1 MERDPNMTTYEPN
14 EQRYEGAKY
23 RRCGK
28 SGLALPA
35 ISLGF
40 WQNFGGVNVF
50 ETCRAVVRRA
60 FDRGV
65 THFDVANMYGPPNGS
80 AEENL
85 GTILKKRLRPASA
98 RRVVNLHKG
107 GIRNVVQDRTASAPQ
122 KSTSSHLW
130 TRAYDGCVWTTWTFS
145 TRTVPG
151 LRSQWKR
158 QCRPWPNS

>member
-1 MERDPNMTTYEPN
+1 MTTYEPN
-14 EQRYEGAKY
+14 QKRYEGAKF
-23 RRCGK
+23 RRCGN
-28 SGLALPA
+28 SGLVLPA

-85 GTILKKRLRPASA
+85 GTILKKDFGRRLRDELLIST
-98 RRVVNLHKG
+98 KG
-107 GIRNVVQDRTASAPQ
+107 GTKCGQDRTASAPQ
-122 KSTSSHLW
+122 KSTSSHIW